1 VLNGKNGN
9 RAKLNK
15 NVDENEWLSME
26 KGRYRVESIMIL
38 H

>member
-1 VLNGKNGN
+1 VLNGKSGN
-9 RAKLNK
+9 RVNLNK
-15 NVDENEWLSME
+15 IVDENEWLSME